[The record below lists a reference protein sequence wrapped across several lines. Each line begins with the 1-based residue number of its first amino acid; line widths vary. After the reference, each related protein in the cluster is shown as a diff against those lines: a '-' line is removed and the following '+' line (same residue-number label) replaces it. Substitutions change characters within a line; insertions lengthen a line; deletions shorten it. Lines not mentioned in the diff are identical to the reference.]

1 MPPRRPEAWQA
12 LPRVASATP
21 SRDTGSAR
29 SSACTQACILG
40 YACDVLQA
48 NAPLDLAS
56 LREAYAGGL
65 RPSQLVAAILE
76 RLARRG
82 DDKVWIH
89 RLQSGELQG
98 RAAELERA
106 DAARLPRYGI
116 PFP

>member
-40 YACDVLQA
+40 YADGVLQA

-65 RPSQLVAAILE
+65 RPSQLVAAVLE
-76 RLARRG
+76 RIPRRG
-82 DDKVWIH
+82 DDKVWVH
-89 RLQSGELQG
+89 RLQSSQLAA
-98 RAAELERA
+98 RAAGLGPA
-106 DAARLPRYGI
+106 D
-116 PFP
+116 